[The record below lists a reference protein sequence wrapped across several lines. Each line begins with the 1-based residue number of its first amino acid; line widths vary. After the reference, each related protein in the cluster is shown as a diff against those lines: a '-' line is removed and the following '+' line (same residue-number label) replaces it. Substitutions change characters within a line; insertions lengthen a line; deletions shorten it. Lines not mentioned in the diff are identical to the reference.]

1 MNKIIRAW
9 VILMILFT
17 SAAFAEK
24 IEVNFRN
31 CQPTTKLVGLL
42 ENRFGLYDTDIANLQ
57 SGDNLG
63 TGNVYYVDSGVGSDT
78 YDGTEPEWA
87 LATLDAAMAKCTANN
102 GDRIYIIQSHGENE
116 AVAAGTNFDVA
127 GVIIVGLGEGDDMP
141 EISLTAVGST
151 IQFAAADVTLKHVRI
166 LGNFTNGVTKAV
178 NVLDAGD
185 GYRIIDCEFK
195 ETSNTKELLI
205 MVNVAADADRGL
217 IYGCRFLG
225 EAGGTDSSAVFF
237 AGGSDKTIIANNDFI
252 GDWSGYVIDG
262 TTAAS
267 TEIMVYGNYVYNA
280 DTTAGKTLAFHAST
294 TGGLISNQC
303 YGNGTSFALVGDAMF
318 VSPDNVCMSTENVE
332 TRNYESMFGAYT
344 GDGGTDAGDSIYAD
358 MAFMERSIAKTAT
371 AATDDL
377 FLVANAPIEI
387 TGFYGVV
394 ITAIGATSST
404 CEIECDVTAGTAY
417 DLDFSTAVDLA
428 SATEGASIMFV
439 SDNSETETAESVLIL
454 DSGFSANGFGRWFCQ
469 PGMIEQKMSA
479 QDNTGA
485 IIWYMTYRP
494 MIATSGVTA
503 TVTAQ

>member
-267 TEIMVYGNYVYNA
+267 TEIMVVDDEA
-280 DTTAGKTLAFHAST
+280 DIRFILEK
-294 TGGLISNQC
+294 
-303 YGNGTSFALVGDAMF
+303 
-318 VSPDNVCMSTENVE
+318 
-332 TRNYESMFGAYT
+332 
-344 GDGGTDAGDSIYAD
+344 
-358 MAFMERSIAKTAT
+358 
-371 AATDDL
+371 
-377 FLVANAPIEI
+377 FLLKH
-387 TGFYGVV
+387 GYDV
-394 ITAIGATSST
+394 ITAQNGEEAIKRIMQEKSKPPQLVLLDIKMPGMDGLLALKKIKEIDKNIGVVMVSGQTDL
-404 CEIECDVTAGTAY
+404 EIAQKAIELGAY
-417 DLDFSTAVDLA
+417 DYVMKPFNLEYLEMVVLTKLLLA
-428 SATEGASIMFV
+428 E
-439 SDNSETETAESVLIL
+439 
-454 DSGFSANGFGRWFCQ
+454 
-469 PGMIEQKMSA
+469 
-479 QDNTGA
+479 
-485 IIWYMTYRP
+485 
-494 MIATSGVTA
+494 
-503 TVTAQ
+503 